1 MSRMV
6 RASVDTTWQMKA
18 LALGASPR
26 TVTRRKSVRTLRKAG
41 KIPAN
46 IYGKTAEPRNL
57 EVDAKAFADL
67 VHKAHSE
74 IILVDLAVEGDV
86 KPSRL
91 ALVQDVQHHPLDG
104 RVLHVDFHEVQPEER
119 VTIRV
124 PVESQG
130 ECKGVKE
137 GGTLEHV
144 LLKIRVR
151 ALPKDLPDQL
161 LVDVTNL
168 DVGKSI
174 HLGDITPPPGVELL
188 GNKEV
193 TVLACAAPAAAE
205 TEAAATG
212 AAAAGDA
219 KQPEMIKEKKGEEG
233 AKADDK
239 KAGDKKK

>member
-1 MSRMV
+1 MS
-6 RASVDTTWQMKA
+6 
-18 LALGASPR
+18 ASPR
-26 TVTRRKSVRTLRKAG
+26 SVTRRKGVRSVRAAG

-46 IYGKTAEPRNL
+46 IYGKTASAQNL
-57 EVDAKAFADL
+57 EIDAKAFGDL
-67 VHKAHSE
+67 VHAAHSE
-74 IILVDLAVEGDV
+74 IILVDLTISGDTR
-86 KPSRL
+86 PSRL

-104 RVLHVDFHEVQPEER
+104 RVLHVDFHEVQPDER

-130 ECKGVKE
+130 DCKGVKE

-161 LVDVTNL
+161 IVDVTNL

-174 HLGDITPPPGVELL
+174 HLGEITPPPGVELL

-205 TEAAATG
+205 PEATTASAG
-212 AAAAGDA
+212 AAGEA

-233 AKADDK
+233 GKADDK
-239 KAGDKKK
+239 KAADKKK

>member
-1 MSRMV
+1 
-6 RASVDTTWQMKA
+6 MKSLS
-18 LALGASPR
+18 LAASPR
-26 TVTRRKSVRTLRKAG
+26 NATRRKGVRGIRKAG

-57 EVDAKAFADL
+57 EIDAKAFGDL
-67 VHKAHSE
+67 VHTAHSE
-74 IILVDLAVEGDV
+74 IILVDLSVGGDS

-91 ALVQDVQHHPLDG
+91 ALVQDVQHHPLNG
-104 RVLHVDFHEVQPEER
+104 RVLHVDFHEVQPDEL

-151 ALPKDLPDQL
+151 ALPKDLPEQI
-161 LVDVTNL
+161 LVDVTSL

-174 HLGDITPPPGVELL
+174 HLGDIAAPPGVELL
-188 GNKEV
+188 GNKDV
-193 TVLACAAPAAAE
+193 TVLACAAPVAAE
-205 TEAAATG
+205 PET
-212 AAAAGDA
+212 AAAGEATGGEA

-239 KAGDKKK
+239 KAAEKKK

>member
-1 MSRMV
+1 MS
-6 RASVDTTWQMKA
+6 
-18 LALGASPR
+18 ASPR
-26 TVTRRKSVRTLRKAG
+26 SLTRRKGVRSGRAAG
-41 KIPAN
+41 KVPAN
-46 IYGKTAEPRNL
+46 IYGKTAAAQNL
-57 EVDAKAFADL
+57 EIDAKAFGDL
-67 VHKAHSE
+67 VHAAHSE
-74 IILVDLAVEGDV
+74 IILVDLTVSGDTR
-86 KPSRL
+86 PSRL

-104 RVLHVDFHEVQPEER
+104 RVLHVDFHEVQPDER

-130 ECKGVKE
+130 DCKGVKE

-161 LVDVTNL
+161 MVDVTNL

-174 HLGDITPPPGVELL
+174 HLGEITPPPGVELL

-205 TEAAATG
+205 PEATTAAAG
-212 AAAAGDA
+212 AAGDA

-233 AKADDK
+233 GKADDK
-239 KAGDKKK
+239 KAADKKK

>member
-1 MSRMV
+1 
-6 RASVDTTWQMKA
+6 MKA
-18 LALGASPR
+18 LSLGASPR
-26 TVTRRKSVRTLRKAG
+26 TVTRRKGVRSIRKAG

-57 EVDAKAFADL
+57 EVDADAFGDL
-67 VHKAHSE
+67 VHAAHSE
-74 IILVDLAVEGDV
+74 IILVDLAVAGDS

-91 ALVQDVQHHPLDG
+91 AIVQDVQHHPLDG
-104 RVLHVDFHEVQPEER
+104 RVLHVDFHEVQPDEL

-151 ALPKDLPDQL
+151 ALPKDLPEQL

-188 GNKEV
+188 GNKDV

-205 TEAAATG
+205 AETPAAVEAAAG
-212 AAAAGDA
+212 EG

-239 KAGDKKK
+239 KAADKKK